1 MTLTDRLNEIR
12 KAAKDRI
19 PQEVLELMARAT
31 RELRESGIME
41 KALNVGET
49 LPSFELESR
58 TGQMV
63 SSEELLKQGNL
74 VLTFY
79 RGVW

>member
-49 LPSFELESR
+49 LPSFELVAE
-58 TGQMV
+58 TGQMIR
-63 SSEELLKQGNL
+63 SEELLKQGNL